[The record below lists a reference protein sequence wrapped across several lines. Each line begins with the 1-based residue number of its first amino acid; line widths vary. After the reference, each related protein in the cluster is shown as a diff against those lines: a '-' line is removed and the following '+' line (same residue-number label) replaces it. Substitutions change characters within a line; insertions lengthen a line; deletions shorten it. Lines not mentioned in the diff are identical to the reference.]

1 MLCCY
6 QRGYAVLFML
16 VILLSASA
24 ALLKSLPIYPSG
36 ASVLSSVVAQQ
47 RVLQRARQS
56 LLSYSVIYP
65 WLYGPQGAGP
75 GHLPCPDTD
84 YVTRVVEL
92 NLQSNDG
99 PNPPCGQQQT
109 STGQLPRRVS
119 LSGRRYA
126 FSDLATNRLDYKVDS
141 RVINNPVNRL
151 VNPSMLSD
159 DNQQTSILAT
169 ISVANQ
175 NDVRRSSNSF
185 SSVITLN
192 ALQLGIRH
200 SVAAWAIARFDSLGS
215 ARCTPSG
222 SDKLLLESSLADRCQ
237 NIQQLIAQCGNG
249 QLTIEPYSDKPRVE
263 SDQTQAIF
271 LLLMLADSLLDV
283 NHCPD
288 DIVSSLTLERVP
300 MKRHWFYRNQWHQWL
315 RVELIKGCNL
325 PAADGCKLVFQNR
338 QALTQLSEP
347 MVLQYSQ

>member
-6 QRGYAVLFML
+6 QRGYAVLLML

-24 ALLKSLPIYPSG
+24 ALLKSLSIYPSG
-36 ASVLSSVVAQQ
+36 ASMLSSVVVQQ

-56 LLSYSVIYP
+56 LLSYGVIYP

-84 YVTRVVEL
+84 YVTRAADV

-109 STGQLPRRVS
+109 SIGQLPRRVS

-126 FSDLATNRLDYKVDS
+126 FSDLASSRVDYKVDS

-151 VNPSMLSD
+151 VNPSLLSGESK
-159 DNQQTSILAT
+159 QTSILAT

-175 NDVRRSSNSF
+175 DDVQRSNTAF

-200 SVAAWAIARFDSLGS
+200 SVAAWAIDRLHSLDS
-215 ARCTPSG
+215 ARCAPDQSNEFV
-222 SDKLLLESSLADRCQ
+222 LENSLADRCQ
-237 NIQQLIAQCGNG
+237 DIQQLIAQCADG
-249 QLTIEPYSDKPRVE
+249 QLPVEPYLDELGAESNRV
-263 SDQTQAIF
+263 QFVF
-271 LLLMLADSLLDV
+271 LLLTLADSLLDV

-288 DIVSSLTLERVP
+288 DIVSLLTLERVP
-300 MKRHWFYRNQWHQWL
+300 IKRHWFYRNQWHQWL
-315 RVELIKGCNL
+315 RIETTEACEIPN
-325 PAADGCKLVFQNR
+325 ADGCRLAFQYQ
-338 QALTQLSEP
+338 QAFAQLSEP
-347 MVLQYSQ
+347 LVLQYSR